1 MQYPLNDT
9 DDESDKD
16 SYSKAQKIT
25 ERPRKIRAPR
35 QPIIFALGSNNDYT
49 IITATPDIYENQ
61 KTTTTENN
69 VNKILENME
78 NRFHQTSENLQRK
91 QETQLNAAFEQIQ
104 HTLLEFNKQP
114 KPKNWI
120 STEKHTSNRNQTTTF

>member
-35 QPIIFALGSNNDYT
+35 QPINFALGSNNDYT

-61 KTTTTENN
+61 KTTTTVNN

-104 HTLLEFNKQP
+104 HTILEFNTQP
-114 KPKNWI
+114 KPKN
-120 STEKHTSNRNQTTTF
+120 